1 MVVGQPLEKEE
12 GVQPGGDT
20 EVATHGLCVMSAC
33 PGHSDPPLLTFQ
45 LPGAPNS
52 FSILYPNY
60 LSDSSVTLKHERQ
73 DNNVKSYSTN
83 QPVTFS
89 FLNKSGPWTRGVRTS
104 ENSRHPHT
112 FTVRDFILF
121 LSPPSFLSSLPP
133 FSPSFLSFLIPPPS
147 SPSFPSPSLLPPHP
161 SFGRGHLIENQLPCY
176 HNRSP
181 FRT

>member
-1 MVVGQPLEKEE
+1 
-12 GVQPGGDT
+12 
-20 EVATHGLCVMSAC
+20 MSAC

-73 DNNVKSYSTN
+73 DSNVKSYSTN

-121 LSPPSFLSSLPP
+121 LSPPSFLSFLPPSLLSFFPFFPHSIPLFPLLPLSLPP
-133 FSPSFLSFLIPPPS
+133 ASPPLLWKGSF
-147 SPSFPSPSLLPPHP
+147 
-161 SFGRGHLIENQLPCY
+161 N
-176 HNRSP
+176 
-181 FRT
+181 